1 LNTLKINNKLSIVTN
16 TQKCYKYIS
25 YGITTKHQSCSYL
38 MNILDKFSK
47 YLTAIEYPKEKTSWN
62 IAGILKDRNAY
73 YKYDVRDMFELPDGT
88 PAQKGRLDSKADKM
102 VLEMEDKWVILDLE
116 ELHQYIKK
124 NKLKKVYVNDL
135 ISKLEWTIF
144 LAKN

>member
-1 LNTLKINNKLSIVTN
+1 MSI
-16 TQKCYKYIS
+16 IE
-25 YGITTKHQSCSYL
+25 
-38 MNILDKFSK
+38 KFST

-62 IAGILKDRNAY
+62 IAGILKDKNAFY
-73 YKYDVRDMFELPDGT
+73 RYDVRDMFTLPDGT
-88 PAQKGRLDSKADKM
+88 PAQKGRIDTKANKM

-124 NKLKKVYVNDL
+124 NKLTKVYVNDL

-144 LAKN
+144 LNKK

>member
-1 LNTLKINNKLSIVTN
+1 MSI
-16 TQKCYKYIS
+16 IE
-25 YGITTKHQSCSYL
+25 
-38 MNILDKFSK
+38 KFST

-62 IAGILKDRNAY
+62 IAGIIKDKNAF
-73 YKYDVRDMFELPDGT
+73 YKFDVRDMFTISDGT
-88 PAQKGRLDSKADKM
+88 LAQKGITDSKADKM

>member
-1 LNTLKINNKLSIVTN
+1 MIINR
-16 TQKCYKYIS
+16 
-25 YGITTKHQSCSYL
+25 
-38 MNILDKFSK
+38 FSK

-62 IAGILKDRNAY
+62 IAGIIKDKNAF
-73 YKYDVRDMFELPDGT
+73 YKFDVRDMFKLPDGT
-88 PAQKGRLDSKADKM
+88 AAQKGRTDSKADKM
-102 VLEMEDKWVILDLE
+102 VLEMKDKWVIIDLE
-116 ELHQYIKK
+116 ELHQYITK

>member
-1 LNTLKINNKLSIVTN
+1 MAIIEN
-16 TQKCYKYIS
+16 
-25 YGITTKHQSCSYL
+25 
-38 MNILDKFSK
+38 FSK
-47 YLTAIEYPKEKTSWN
+47 YLTATEYPKEKTSWN
-62 IAGILKDRNAY
+62 IAGIIKGQNAF
-73 YKYDVRDMFELPDGT
+73 YKFDVRDMFALPDGT
-88 PAQKGRLDSKADKM
+88 TAQKGRLDSKADKM
-102 VLEMEDKWVILDLE
+102 VLEIDDKWVILDLE

>member
-1 LNTLKINNKLSIVTN
+1 
-16 TQKCYKYIS
+16 
-25 YGITTKHQSCSYL
+25 
-38 MNILDKFSK
+38 MNIVNNFSK
-47 YLTAIEYPKEKTSWN
+47 YLTNIEYPKEKTSWN
-62 IAGILKDRNAY
+62 VAGTIKGQNAF
-73 YKYDVRDMFELPDGT
+73 YKFDVRDMFALPDGT

-102 VLEMEDKWVILDLE
+102 VLEMEDQWIILYLE

-124 NKLKKVYVNDL
+124 NKLTKVYVNDL

>member
-1 LNTLKINNKLSIVTN
+1 
-16 TQKCYKYIS
+16 
-25 YGITTKHQSCSYL
+25 
-38 MNILDKFSK
+38 
-47 YLTAIEYPKEKTSWN
+47 
-62 IAGILKDRNAY
+62 
-73 YKYDVRDMFELPDGT
+73 
-88 PAQKGRLDSKADKM
+88 M

-124 NKLKKVYVNDL
+124 NKLKKVYL